1 MAIERV
7 KGLGRPTSMPES
19 KLKRSFARLIIKMI
33 TLSSIGKTLAE
44 FWDLFSVVWH

>member
-7 KGLGRPTSMPES
+7 KGLGRPSSMPES
-19 KLKRSFARLIIKMI
+19 KLKRSFARLVIKII
-33 TLSSIGKTLAE
+33 TVVHRKTLAE